1 MPLVRGRWTTVS
13 YGDNATTYGV
23 TEGEAVS
30 TPINAVSHRAG
41 LTGTMDDVTR
51 PLLELA
57 APPRSNDTTSSSR
70 AALAAAVLGFFIVTF
85 DAVVVNVA
93 LPSIRTDLGGG
104 IAGLQWVVDG
114 YTLMFAALLLA
125 AGAFSDRTG
134 ARRAFTIG
142 VATFVAASAACGLAP
157 ELGTLVAARFVQG
170 SAAAVMMPASMAMI
184 GQAYPDPARK
194 ARAVAMWA
202 MGGAIASSSG
212 PVLGGLLTVVSWRLI
227 FLINMPVGLAA
238 LLLVARTEPSRRRD
252 APFDALGFVTAVV
265 AMGGLTFG
273 AIEAGA
279 RGFSAPAVLAAFAIA
294 IVSFVLFVARQRR
307 APHPTVPL
315 ELFQRHNVTVAVIV
329 GFAFVVGYYGLPFVM
344 SLYLQQVLR
353 MSAFHAGMVFLPMM
367 LIGAVLTPSSTRIA
381 QRYGT
386 RRVVTAGLLVM
397 AGGLALLAALASTAA
412 PSTIAI
418 LMLPIGLAG
427 PLVMPPVTATLLNSV
442 PDTLAGTASG
452 VFNTSRQLGGAL
464 AIAVFGALLA
474 TPDGFAHGMRISL
487 SIAGVVALAAATASR
502 TLTTPAR
509 LDEASAALG
518 MCDGLIG

>member
-30 TPINAVSHRAG
+30 TPVNAVSHRAG

-57 APPRSNDTTSSSR
+57 APPRSTDTTSASR

-93 LPSIRTDLGGG
+93 LPSIRTDL
-104 IAGLQWVVDG
+104 
-114 YTLMFAALLLA
+114 
-125 AGAFSDRTG
+125 
-134 ARRAFTIG
+134 
-142 VATFVAASAACGLAP
+142 
-157 ELGTLVAARFVQG
+157 
-170 SAAAVMMPASMAMI
+170 
-184 GQAYPDPARK
+184 
-194 ARAVAMWA
+194 
-202 MGGAIASSSG
+202 
-212 PVLGGLLTVVSWRLI
+212 
-227 FLINMPVGLAA
+227 
-238 LLLVARTEPSRRRD
+238 
-252 APFDALGFVTAVV
+252 
-265 AMGGLTFG
+265 
-273 AIEAGA
+273 
-279 RGFSAPAVLAAFAIA
+279 
-294 IVSFVLFVARQRR
+294 
-307 APHPTVPL
+307 
-315 ELFQRHNVTVAVIV
+315 
-329 GFAFVVGYYGLPFVM
+329 
-344 SLYLQQVLR
+344 
-353 MSAFHAGMVFLPMM
+353 
-367 LIGAVLTPSSTRIA
+367 
-381 QRYGT
+381 GT

-418 LMLPIGLAG
+418 LMLPVGLAG

-487 SIAGVVALAAATASR
+487 SIAGIVALAAATASR